1 MEGICW
7 EVGEVKAV
15 KSPLSSLPPFVSKT
29 GDFKKLGK
37 LSQSKSDSH
46 LKIVFFCLTENPLK
60 MMIVISS

>member
-46 LKIVFFCLTENPLK
+46 LKIVFFLLD
-60 MMIVISS
+60 